1 MERDNNMFLS
11 RNNENTYYEIRKNI
25 FLNKN
30 DMIRQLDPKFFE
42 VYKTI
47 MEMDSNFFKVY
58 DMIIH
63 GFDNSNHFSHDAEVQ
78 PVENIDGRKI

>member
-1 MERDNNMFLS
+1 MEKDNNMYLS
-11 RNNENTYYEIRKNI
+11 RNNERTSEIRNNI
-25 FLNKN
+25 FLNKS

-42 VYKTI
+42 VYKAI
-47 MEMDSNFFKVY
+47 MEMDSNFFQVY